1 MTYSSEAQA
10 RRGYVDRALDYVD
23 TLEGSKGHEEIRQ
36 AYGQIKPRPR
46 GYMPTLKDDWC
57 AEFVCA
63 MGWLEGHRDWPWE
76 VSVPKIVQEAQR
88 RGIWV
93 DGHKEPPGIGA
104 WIVYD
109 WDHNGQGNHI
119 GIVASISGGSV
130 YTVEANYGN
139 AVRERIV
146 RVGDEDILGYVDLDF
161 SAVVAA
167 SRPLRPGDEGQ
178 DVLLL
183 QVLLWGS
190 GYYYGALNGV
200 YDEKTTA
207 AVMDFQHYNALEMD
221 GKAGPKTQA
230 VIRSG
235 KFHIFNT
242 YKEDDIMTEQRYQTV
257 EELPDWAKPTIS
269 KMVKLGYLK
278 GDGEGLD
285 LSMDMIRV
293 FVANNRAGLYDGK
306 IAQLS

>member
-1 MTYSSEAQA
+1 MAYRNETQA
-10 RRGYVDRALDYVD
+10 RRGYVDRALDYVG
-23 TLEGSKGHEEIRQ
+23 TREGSKGHEDIRQ

-46 GYMPTLKDDWC
+46 AYMPTLKDDWC

-63 MGWLEGHRDWPWE
+63 MGWLEGHREWPWE
-76 VSVPKIVQEAQR
+76 VSVLKIVQEAQR

-93 DGHKEPPGIGA
+93 DGHREPPGVGA

-109 WDHNGQGNHI
+109 WDHNGSGNHI
-119 GIVASISGGSV
+119 GLIAGISGGNV
-130 YTVEANYGN
+130 YTVEGNYGN
-139 AVRERIV
+139 AVKERIV

-161 SAVVAA
+161 SGVVDV
-167 SRPLRPGDEGQ
+167 SRPLRPGDEGE
-178 DVLLL
+178 DVYTL
-183 QVLLWGS
+183 QVILRGA
-190 GYYYGALNGV
+190 GCFYGAPTGG

-207 AVMDFQHYNALEMD
+207 AVMDFQRVNGLEVD

-235 KFHIFNT
+235 KFEIFT
-242 YKEDDIMTEQRYQTV
+242 EEDDTMEQQKRYQTV
-257 EELPDWAKPTIS
+257 EELPEWAKATIS

-278 GDGEGLD
+278 GDGQGLD
-285 LSMDMIRV
+285 LSLDMIRV
-293 FVANNRAGLYDGK
+293 FVANDRAGLYDGK